1 MITITTR
8 LIAILTNLRQAI
20 AAFAAQQNRAQNL
33 VWLGATAYS
42 PIIPPNT
49 PARLPDETWSLLYT
63 RLNRMAARFTALFH
77 RWRTG
82 TLPAP
87 RPTQTGRP
95 YTPRPILRLPTKR
108 GWVNHRIPASA
119 ACTGQLEA
127 LLQDPELPEF
137 LAQAPQA
144 GRLLRPLCHAL
155 GLPEPTW
162 LKLPPRPKPIFS
174 PLALGRGE
182 PEGGRPKPEIGTP
195 DRPLPPNIRAA
206 ARAWRKF
213 DK

>member
-1 MITITTR
+1 MTSFTTR

-20 AAFAAQQNRAQNL
+20 AAYAAQQNRDQNL
-33 VWLGATAYS
+33 VWLGTIAYA
-42 PIIPPNT
+42 PIMPPNAPPPL
-49 PARLPDETWSLLYT
+49 PAETWGLLYY

-95 YTPRPILRLPTKR
+95 YTPRPVLRLPSAC

-127 LLQDPELPEF
+127 LLHDPELPEF
-137 LAQAPQA
+137 LAAAPQA
-144 GRLLRPLCHAL
+144 GRILRPLCHAL
-155 GLPEPTW
+155 GLPEPAW
-162 LKLPPRPKPIFS
+162 LKLPARPKLQLPS
-174 PLALGRGE
+174 PRLRRE
-182 PEGGRPKPEIGTP
+182 PEGGPHTQPTP
-195 DRPLPPNIRAA
+195 NRPLPPNIRAA
-206 ARAWRKF
+206 ARAWKKF
-213 DK
+213 DS